1 MVDGSG
7 TTGSSFER
15 MEDEDSLN
23 PLDVIRRRGQRKW
36 MKVYPML
43 ADRLS
48 SSSQKRLQLSD
59 LVMEDHILDIR

>member
-23 PLDVIRRRGQRKW
+23 PLDESLPDVSGSTLFFQPEKTSIVRFGDGR
-36 MKVYPML
+36 
-43 ADRLS
+43 S
-48 SSSQKRLQLSD
+48 
-59 LVMEDHILDIR
+59 HT